1 MNVTVPTEP
10 SGRLAAFGNQLIE
23 IHLWLREE
31 LARLTDHVDG
41 YLDGA
46 QPLAS
51 ERPVAG
57 ERPVAA
63 ERLRGLGSSGFG
75 AHCLAFCSML
85 RRHHTGED
93 GGAFS
98 VLAGRFPELRP
109 VIDELER
116 DHRMVA
122 DILRRLED
130 LLGGLGL
137 GLGLDGLGVDGLGA
151 GGLRVEGLAPGEPA
165 DPDGAG
171 PGVPDPGMARRVRAE
186 LSGLTAL
193 LESHFTYEE
202 RRLVAALNS
211 LEADAGTTE
220 DLLGI
225 PLPTQ

>member
-1 MNVTVPTEP
+1 
-10 SGRLAAFGNQLIE
+10 
-23 IHLWLREE
+23 
-31 LARLTDHVDG
+31 
-41 YLDGA
+41 
-46 QPLAS
+46 
-51 ERPVAG
+51 
-57 ERPVAA
+57 
-63 ERLRGLGSSGFG
+63 
-75 AHCLAFCSML
+75 ML

-122 DILRRLED
+122 DILGRLED

-137 GLGLDGLGVDGLGA
+137 GGLGVGGLGV
-151 GGLRVEGLAPGEPA
+151 GGFRVDGLAPGEPA

-171 PGVPDPGMARRVRAE
+171 PGAPDPGMARRVRAE